1 MPVVATARRA
11 DAVSAARR
19 FTVTLGAALL
29 LGGCALPR
37 SFEGEPLPAA
47 DAVSGKRDGYRPAAM
62 LGRLEADGLR
72 VVVTFSGGGIRA
84 SALAY
89 GVLEQLAADRI
100 RPSPEDAPRRLLD
113 EVDLMSAVSGGAVPA
128 AYFALYGD
136 RLFED
141 FERRFL
147 KRDISGALQRAIFFD
162 PRNWLRLASTN
173 YSRGDLY
180 ADWLDRKLFRGATY
194 VDLERDGRRPFLL
207 INATD
212 IGLAARFGFT
222 QDSFDLLCGD
232 LDPYPIGRAVAA
244 SSAVPALLTPIA
256 LRNRAGNCTYRMP
269 SWVQAAAVGDEEGMR
284 HRLQA
289 TAMLTY
295 ADASRYPWLHLVDGA
310 LSDNLG
316 IRAALEAL
324 AERDD
329 PSRPGV
335 LVRPAGRRL
344 VFIAVNASDAHASRI
359 GSRREPPDAFEM
371 LRLLG
376 TVPVDRYTLET
387 RALLRETLHRWMPD
401 GEAAL
406 LHVVDVDLDALR
418 DDPRYGRLSL
428 LPTAFDA
435 PDRDIDALRC
445 AARALLAAAPEY
457 RRLLAETGGGSPAR
471 SSGCPSS

>member
-19 FTVTLGAALL
+19 LTVTLGAALL

-147 KRDISGALQRAIFFD
+147 KRDISGALQRAIFLD

-194 VDLERDGRRPFLL
+194 ADLERDGRRLETVVTPRPVE
-207 INATD
+207 
-212 IGLAARFGFT
+212 GARGAGT
-222 QDSFDLLCGD
+222 
-232 LDPYPIGRAVAA
+232 IGR
-244 SSAVPALLTPIA
+244 ID
-256 LRNRAGNCTYRMP
+256 
-269 SWVQAAAVGDEEGMR
+269 AAVGGPVERVTVRSGPADALVEGARRTWEVCALTLSMIGR
-284 HRLQA
+284 MLTGDAALSNLSGPLTIADVAGQSASLGLSHYLAFLALVSVSLGVLNLLPLPMLDGGHLMYYLFEAVTGRPVPDIWLERLQRGGMA
-289 TAMLTY
+289 L
-295 ADASRYPWLHLVDGA
+295 LVLLMSVA
-310 LSDNLG
+310 LFNDV
-316 IRAALEAL
+316 A
-324 AERDD
+324 
-329 PSRPGV
+329 
-335 LVRPAGRRL
+335 
-344 VFIAVNASDAHASRI
+344 
-359 GSRREPPDAFEM
+359 
-371 LRLLG
+371 RLLG
-376 TVPVDRYTLET
+376 LQ
-387 RALLRETLHRWMPD
+387 
-401 GEAAL
+401 
-406 LHVVDVDLDALR
+406 
-418 DDPRYGRLSL
+418 
-428 LPTAFDA
+428 
-435 PDRDIDALRC
+435 
-445 AARALLAAAPEY
+445 
-457 RRLLAETGGGSPAR
+457 
-471 SSGCPSS
+471 